1 VRHVE
6 KKYLAIIVAAI
17 AVSILIPVATLA
29 YAQGS
34 NGAAPS
40 TPQPPYKLCNVTKV
54 WAPFAWHQRFKH
66 GFGWGAKGVNVVIS
80 DEYKQ
85 KVLSILQSDSNTA
98 ALLSQGYNI
107 TCIKPVVSIVIGGDG
122 TITLKATKAIVTLS
136 NGSGGRAVVY
146 VDVEGGKVL
155 AVYKCEVVVKPS
167 TTSTTSVPSTSV

>member
-1 VRHVE
+1 
-6 KKYLAIIVAAI
+6 
-17 AVSILIPVATLA
+17 
-29 YAQGS
+29 
-34 NGAAPS
+34 
-40 TPQPPYKLCNVTKV
+40 VTKV
-54 WAPFAWHQRFKH
+54 WAPLH